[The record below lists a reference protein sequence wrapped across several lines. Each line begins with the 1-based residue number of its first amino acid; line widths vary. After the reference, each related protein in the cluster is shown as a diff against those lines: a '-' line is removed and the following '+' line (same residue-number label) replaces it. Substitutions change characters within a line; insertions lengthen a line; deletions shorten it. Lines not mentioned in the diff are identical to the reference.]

1 MTYLPSSDSRTFT
14 PFTPFTPVIHA
25 FPGPV
30 VKSDAEKIAIAEQ
43 NSSALHNQFVNL
55 TAQVQEA
62 ENELSEGVNFPE
74 RAKKLVELR
83 QKLAAVDKRWGESQ
97 TLVNTLHQE
106 LDKANQDRREWN
118 RDQQQQVAAAAA
130 AKDAAIAAAQSEK
143 LDKARDDYEKELQK
157 YMDVVRYVHSKK
169 QKEWVGW
176 AYSFLPSY
184 PFGKKKPAWQL
195 DEGDDENKIKEKY
208 WLLHEEIQK
217 YYEANPILKDIS
229 FDALR
234 AVQPQPPRAKSPP
247 PRGGKSR
254 RRTKKG
260 KGNGKGKN
268 ARPCRRST
276 CRRSTR
282 RH

>member
-1 MTYLPSSDSRTFT
+1 MAHYSPIFAHGHYNSGITQSDE
-14 PFTPFTPVIHA
+14 
-25 FPGPV
+25 
-30 VKSDAEKIAIAEQ
+30 EKIASAEQ
-43 NSSALHNQFVNL
+43 NSAALHNQFVKL

-118 RDQQQQVAAAAA
+118 QDQQQQVAAAAA

-143 LDKARDDYEKELQK
+143 LDNARKDYNKELQK
-157 YMDVVRYVHSKK
+157 YMNAVRYVQANDNSWKK
-169 QKEWVGW
+169 W
-176 AYSFLPSY
+176 AASYLPPS
-184 PFGKKKPAWQL
+184 PFGKKNPAWQAWQL
-195 DEGDDENKIKEKY
+195 TGNEDENEIKEKY
-208 WLLHEEIQK
+208 WLLHAEITR

-234 AVQPQPPRAKSPP
+234 AAQPQPPRAKSPP
-247 PRGGKSR
+247 RWGGKSK

-276 CRRSTR
+276 CRRSTC